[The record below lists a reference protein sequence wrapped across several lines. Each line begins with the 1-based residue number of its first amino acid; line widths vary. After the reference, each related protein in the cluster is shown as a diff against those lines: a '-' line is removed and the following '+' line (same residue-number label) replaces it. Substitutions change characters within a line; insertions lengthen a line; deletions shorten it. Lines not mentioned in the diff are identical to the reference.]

1 MQWVVDEGGSTG
13 DGRRAYL
20 LRVDADLGRQIM
32 MIHDSIRDTAWP
44 LFRCNMDDGRLCTV
58 PPTGKLYKHYSSGRE
73 EIIPSQFPPFLTSFP
88 IHSYFSCNIQLRTWT
103 QLLFAMSPLIALFYV
118 IYTGFEPEEVERKKR
133 MQTGD
138 FQLDG
143 HAE

>member
-1 MQWVVDEGGSTG
+1 M
-13 DGRRAYL
+13 
-20 LRVDADLGRQIM
+20 
-32 MIHDSIRDTAWP
+32 
-44 LFRCNMDDGRLCTV
+44 
-58 PPTGKLYKHYSSGRE
+58 
-73 EIIPSQFPPFLTSFP
+73 IPSETRHIVNGLCLDAIWTTDACALCHRRESCTNIIQVGERKLFLRNSLHFLTYFP
-88 IHSYFSCNIQLRTWT
+88 IHSYFSCNIQLRTCWA

>member
-1 MQWVVDEGGSTG
+1 MPSSSDES
-13 DGRRAYL
+13 
-20 LRVDADLGRQIM
+20 
-32 MIHDSIRDTAWP
+32 
-44 LFRCNMDDGRLCTV
+44 MDPAQMLINGL
-58 PPTGKLYKHYSSGRE
+58 K
-73 EIIPSQFPPFLTSFP
+73 
-88 IHSYFSCNIQLRTWT
+88 
-103 QLLFAMSPLIALFYV
+103 LLFAMSPLIALFYV

>member
-1 MQWVVDEGGSTG
+1 
-13 DGRRAYL
+13 
-20 LRVDADLGRQIM
+20 
-32 MIHDSIRDTAWP
+32 
-44 LFRCNMDDGRLCTV
+44 
-58 PPTGKLYKHYSSGRE
+58 
-73 EIIPSQFPPFLTSFP
+73 
-88 IHSYFSCNIQLRTWT
+88 
-103 QLLFAMSPLIALFYV
+103 MSPLIALFYV